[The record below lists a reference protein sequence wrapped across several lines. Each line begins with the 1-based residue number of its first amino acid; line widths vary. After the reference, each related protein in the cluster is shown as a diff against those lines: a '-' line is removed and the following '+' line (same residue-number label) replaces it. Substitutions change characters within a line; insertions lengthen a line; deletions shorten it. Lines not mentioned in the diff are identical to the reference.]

1 MLAGSGVTASLCAR
15 ACEGVPP
22 AACRASAACGEGA
35 AASLGREFRSPRRP
49 GGLPAQHRRRRS
61 RASAL
66 HGDPGHRTTLHRPA
80 GRGGATAVPSRSPGV
95 SRSADLSCQP
105 SGRRC
110 CGVCPKASG
119 LGVECCSVAG
129 LCVQPGSLRLP
140 GLVQGHLA
148 RDGCAPSL
156 QHLRPSSLK
165 TDLFAIPPLDSL
177 SLSVLQPTSLIHH
190 IWKGVLRT
198 ELNFLCIQW
207 RHSFIPCFST
217 VWFKAAKANIWKESW
232 RGLVGIWGL
241 SRDPWGNHGKLSSLS
256 SVASPA

>member
-1 MLAGSGVTASLCAR
+1 MLAGSGVTRPSVRGRAR
-15 ACEGVPP
+15 GF
-22 AACRASAACGEGA
+22 G
-35 AASLGREFRSPRRP
+35 RRP
-49 GGLPAQHRRRRS
+49 VGRAQ
-61 RASAL
+61 
-66 HGDPGHRTTLHRPA
+66 PA
-80 GRGGATAVPSRSPGV
+80 GRGRRRAWEGSSVARGDREGSRLSTGADGHGPRPFTATRGTGPPFSGCRPGGATAVPSRSPGV
-95 SRSADLSCQP
+95 TRSADLSCQP

-207 RHSFIPCFST
+207 RHSVIPCFST